1 MEFKKE
7 WKSYQEQVD
16 ILESRGLMIDNREK
30 ALDYL
35 NRIGYYRLSGYWH
48 PFRELIDGSKR
59 GDHFIENSYFHDAV
73 KLYVF
78 DKRLRLLALDAIERI
93 ELAIRVE
100 IAHRLGEKDIF
111 AHENPDLFHGK
122 FSRHVEKKRGM
133 TKHQQWLSH
142 LERQLKRAGKE
153 PFIQHYNEKYS
164 GKYPI
169 WVVIEIWDF
178 GLLSHLF
185 AGLQVTD
192 QNAIAKCYGIDDG
205 KLFSQWIRSLNYIR
219 NVSAHHGRLWNANI
233 IDRSPVINLDPYWG
247 SLNNYRAF
255 YYFCIM
261 QQLLKYICP
270 NSRWGTRFI
279 ELMDSFPKL
288 ENNAV
293 SLKNF
298 GMIEGW
304 KEWDLWSV

>member
-30 ALDYL
+30 ALEYL
-35 NRIGYYRLSGYWH
+35 NRIGYYRLSGYWY
-48 PFRELIDGSKR
+48 PFRKLIGGSKR
-59 GDHFIENSYFHDAV
+59 DDDFIENSYFHDAI

-93 ELAIRVE
+93 ELAIRVD

-111 AHENPDLFHGK
+111 AYENPDLFHGS
-122 FSRHVEKKRGM
+122 FSKHVNNKSRM
-133 TKHQQWLSH
+133 TKHQEWLRRFD
-142 LERQLKRAGKE
+142 RQVRRAGQE
-153 PFIQHYNEKYS
+153 PFIKHYNEKYS

-185 AGLQVTD
+185 AGLKEAD
-192 QNAIAKCYGIDDG
+192 QNEIAKCYDINNG
-205 KLFSQWIRSLNYIR
+205 KLFSKWVRSLNFIR
-219 NVSAHHGRLWNANI
+219 NVSAHHSRLWNTNI
-233 IDRSPVINLDPYWG
+233 VDRSPLRSLEPYWS
-247 SLNNYRAF
+247 SLDNSRAF

-261 QQLLKYICP
+261 QKLLKSICP
-270 NSRWGTRFI
+270 NSSWRTRFI

-293 SLKNF
+293 SLENF
-298 GMIEGW
+298 GIIEGW